1 MVIAL
6 IFLLHII
13 FIIYIIYKR
22 VKNNS
27 ANSALIDI
35 IFIIIIF
42 SVGWSL
48 STMFCKIF
56 WEPIGF
62 GKYFDRDTISLT
74 LLTIVE
80 YFFFKFYFKDV
91 LTIANGKEK
100 Q

>member
-1 MVIAL
+1 MVIAF
-6 IFLLHII
+6 IFLIHLA
-13 FIIYIIYKR
+13 FIGYVIYKR
-22 VKNNS
+22 IKSDSSSS
-27 ANSALIDI
+27 AIIDL
-35 IFIIIIF
+35 IFIIIVF

-74 LLTIVE
+74 LLSVLE
-80 YFFFKFYFKDV
+80 YFFFKFYFKDL
-91 LTIANGKEK
+91 LTTANGKEK

>member
-1 MVIAL
+1 MVIAF
-6 IFLLHII
+6 IFLLHILL
-13 FIIYIIYKR
+13 IIYILYNRIKSDS
-22 VKNNS
+22 KSS
-27 ANSALIDI
+27 AIIDL
-35 IFIIIIF
+35 IFIIIVF

-48 STMFCKIF
+48 STMFCKLF
-56 WEPIGF
+56 WDPIGF

-91 LTIANGKEK
+91 LTIASEKEK

>member
-1 MVIAL
+1 MVIAF

-13 FIIYIIYKR
+13 FIVYIIYKR
-22 VKNNS
+22 VKSNS
-27 ANSALIDI
+27 TSSALIDV

-48 STMFCKIF
+48 STMFCKLF

-91 LTIANGKEK
+91 LAIANGKEK

>member
-1 MVIAL
+1 MVIAF
-6 IFLLHII
+6 IFLMHII
-13 FIIYIIYKR
+13 FIFYILYKR
-22 VKNNS
+22 IKNDS
-27 ANSALIDI
+27 SSSALIDL
-35 IFIIIIF
+35 IFIIIVF

-48 STMFCKIF
+48 STMFCKLF

-80 YFFFKFYFKDV
+80 FFFFRFYFKDL
-91 LTIANGKEK
+91 LTIASEKEK

>member
-1 MVIAL
+1 MVIAF
-6 IFLLHII
+6 IFLIHII
-13 FIIYIIYKR
+13 FIFYIIYKR
-22 VKNNS
+22 IKKDSSS
-27 ANSALIDI
+27 AALIDL
-35 IFIIIIF
+35 IFIIIVF

-74 LLTIVE
+74 LLTILE
-80 YFFFKFYFKDV
+80 FFFYKFYFHDL